1 MTMIMI
7 DKAVV
12 EQALEALAI
21 GGNIALVGSAY
32 TPKSIDAG
40 VAKMRTAMEV
50 LREAQQPQQPLSE
63 EEIQQ
68 LKLDCGYDYYASYEV
83 SAAFIHGVKECEAA
97 HGITKENA

>member
-12 EQALEALAI
+12 EQALAEMERHQIFKRFVESIAALREALA
-21 GGNIALVGSAY
+21 
-32 TPKSIDAG
+32 
-40 VAKMRTAMEV
+40 
-50 LREAQQPQQPLSE
+50 QPQQPLSE

-68 LKLDCGYDYYASYEV
+68 LKLDCGYGYYSSYEV